1 MCMAVPSAA
10 APPRHA
16 VIPFSNPP
24 PPKKQGEEMA
34 DEESRAAILGKGH
47 KCAQDMRI
55 WGLAAPPASCRLLQP
70 RANTPCLSVAL
81 CSAGVILA
89 GRTLGGRGIIH
100 PIISPAISAPLSS
113 HGHSHPFA
121 PFHPYSQ
128 SGAVHPSPNHLSI
141 PLSICRLCFSGQIR
155 APKSVH
161 PCVLRGAP
169 THPPAGTRRDLLR
182 QAQCCNPDNL
192 YPLNKASR
200 FSLPCH

>member
-1 MCMAVPSAA
+1 MAVPSAA

-24 PPKKQGEEMA
+24 PPPKKKGEEMA

-89 GRTLGGRGIIH
+89 GRTLGGEGDYPPDYLSCYLCSSLIPRTQP
-100 PIISPAISAPLSS
+100 PICTFSPL
-113 HGHSHPFA
+113 FA
-121 PFHPYSQ
+121 VWGCASL
-128 SGAVHPSPNHLSI
+128 PNHLSI

>member
-1 MCMAVPSAA
+1 MAVPSAA

-24 PPKKQGEEMA
+24 PPPPKKKGEEMA

-89 GRTLGGRGIIH
+89 GRTLGGEGDYPPDYLSCYLCSSLIPRTQP
-100 PIISPAISAPLSS
+100 PICTFSPLFAVWGCASLPQSS
-113 HGHSHPFA
+113 
-121 PFHPYSQ
+121 FHPS
-128 SGAVHPSPNHLSI
+128 VHMQTVLLWANP
-141 PLSICRLCFSGQIR
+141 CTQIR
-155 APKSVH
+155 APVCLVRSPDSSTCRH
-161 PCVLRGAP
+161 QARFAQ
-169 THPPAGTRRDLLR
+169 AGSML
-182 QAQCCNPDNL
+182 Q
-192 YPLNKASR
+192 S
-200 FSLPCH
+200 

>member
-1 MCMAVPSAA
+1 MCPGYEDLRAGGSSSVLQTPTTPCKHTVSVRR
-10 APPRHA
+10 PVLSR
-16 VIPFSNPP
+16 SNPGR
-24 PPKKQGEEMA
+24 K
-34 DEESRAAILGKGH
+34 D
-47 KCAQDMRI
+47 
-55 WGLAAPPASCRLLQP
+55 
-70 RANTPCLSVAL
+70 
-81 CSAGVILA
+81 AG
-89 GRTLGGRGIIH
+89 GGRGIIH